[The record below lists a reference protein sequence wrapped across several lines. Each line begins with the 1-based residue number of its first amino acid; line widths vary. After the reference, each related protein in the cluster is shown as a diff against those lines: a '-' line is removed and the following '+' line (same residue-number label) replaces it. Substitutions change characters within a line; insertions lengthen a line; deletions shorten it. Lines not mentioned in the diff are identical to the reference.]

1 MKQRL
6 YLLLASFFFVQAL
19 FAQFVPQGFS
29 YQGIIRDQ
37 NGNALSNQTVSL
49 LFSIR
54 SGAPNGPVAY
64 TEKQTSST
72 NDYGLVNLTIGQGGT
87 PLQGD
92 FSTINW
98 GGGAKYLTVAVETS
112 PNIFDELGAT
122 QLLSVPYALYAQTA
136 ANGGGG
142 TGGNDN
148 WGTQTVQT
156 TGVFSGNGTL
166 SSPLNLAQQ
175 NAQTGQ
181 VLKWTGSTWAPANDA
196 TASGSNG
203 GTVTQINTGTG
214 LSGGPITTTGTIGL
228 STTGVTPGPYG
239 SASQIP
245 VLTIDAQGRVTNAF
259 TVVASP
265 GTVAITGGNGINAQP
280 NGQGFIISNTGD
292 TNANDDVLLTT
303 TFGGDVS
310 GTYNDLQIK
319 SGVVGSNEIADN
331 SIATNDLSNNAVNT
345 TKIANGAVTAVK
357 IDDMGATNGQV
368 LKWNGTTWAPAA
380 DNAGNTL
387 NLSAGTG
394 ISISGTAPNLTIS
407 NTGDTNPADDLT
419 ATSQANGDVTG
430 VFSNLQLKGS
440 VVNTLELADDAVT
453 NAKIADNAVGSAQI
467 ADNAIT
473 TAKLNNQSVT
483 AAKLDDMGAANGQ
496 VLKWNGTTWAPAAD
510 NSANLSI
517 TGGTGITVINSGN
530 NVLIE
535 NDGDLNALDDITQT
549 TNAGGDLSGTFDNL
563 QLRPAVVGSNE
574 LAPNSVTTSNI
585 INGAITAAKLNSMS
599 AGMGQVLKFNGT
611 TWAPANDET
620 GNATGD
626 NWGTQVVISNATLIG
641 SGTTASPLRLA
652 PQNASTGQVLKYNG
666 STWAPANDE
675 NSGGDDWG
683 AQVVVSNATLT
694 GSGTNANPLRLAP
707 QGAST
712 GQVLKYNG
720 STWAPANDENSGGD
734 DWGAQVTQ
742 TNATLSGA
750 GTAANPLRIAQQ
762 NATNGQVLKWNGTT
776 WAPANDA
783 TGGSGGND
791 YIAGTGI
798 TITGSAPTFTINNN
812 GDLSAT
818 NELQTISLT
827 GNQLSLSNGGG
838 SVNLPSGNNYSA
850 GNGINITGTAPNFT
864 ISNLGDLS
872 TTNELQTLSLSG
884 NQLSLSNGGGSVNL
898 PSGNT
903 YTAGAGISITGT
915 APNFNILNTGDLSA
929 LNELQTVSLNGTV
942 LTLSGNNSNVDLAGL
957 LSNSGLWTQNGNNIR
972 NTNTGNV
979 LIGTN
984 IATIGK
990 LQVENTGT
998 GAAGAFFSND
1008 GIPALYVENNGSGS
1022 AGYFNSVGGPALITD
1037 KGFVGIN
1044 TTAPSYQLDVE
1055 GTSRIASMG
1064 ADAQLQLENLSADAG
1079 SLVLKNNVAGGW
1091 KVSGKNGNSA
1101 EFTID
1106 VFKPAQPSVRF
1117 LRFDGINGE
1126 VTLGSTV
1133 AGLGRTRVLHGND
1146 GFFLKNNAG
1155 TYEWEFFVNTGDGAL
1170 ELYNNAGVGPIGG
1183 APVGTF
1189 ATNGVYIPSDARFK
1203 KEVEN
1208 VGSTLEKIM
1217 QLRPV
1222 SYRYRNESQSANR
1235 SIGFLAQDVQQLFPE
1250 LIRETPGRGDNPQ
1263 KSLALNYSA
1272 ISVLTV
1278 KAIQEQQSEIEH
1290 LKKEN
1295 DSLRQRLEKLEQAI
1309 LKQD

>member
-112 PNIFDELGAT
+112 PNIFDELGST

-181 VLKWTGSTWAPANDA
+181 VLKWNGSAWAPAEDA

-203 GTVTQINTGTG
+203 GTVTQINTGAG

-430 VFSNLQLKGS
+430 VFSNLQLKGG
-440 VVNTLELADDAVT
+440 VVSSLELADDAVT
-453 NAKIADNAVGSAQI
+453 TAKIADNAVGSAQI

-483 AAKLDDMGAANGQ
+483 GAKLDDMGATNGQ

-535 NDGDLNALDDITQT
+535 NDGDLNGLDDITQT
-549 TNAGGDLSGTFDNL
+549 TNAGGDLSGTFDDL

-620 GNATGD
+620 GSGGGGD
-626 NWGTQVVISNATLIG
+626 NWGT
-641 SGTTASPLRLA
+641 
-652 PQNASTGQVLKYNG
+652 
-666 STWAPANDE
+666 
-675 NSGGDDWG
+675 
-683 AQVVVSNATLT
+683 QVVVSNATLT
-694 GSGTNANPLRLAP
+694 GSGTNASPLRLAP
-707 QGAST
+707 QGASN
-712 GQVLKYNG
+712 GQVLKFNG
-720 STWAPANDENSGGD
+720 TTWVPAADENSGGD
-734 DWGAQVTQ
+734 DWGAQVAQ
-742 TNATLSGA
+742 TNATLSGG

-791 YIAGTGI
+791 YNAGTGI
-798 TITGSAPTFTINNN
+798 TITGTAPTFTINNS

-838 SVNLPSGNNYSA
+838 SVNLPSGNNYNA

-884 NQLSLSNGGGSVNL
+884 NQLTLSNGGGSVNL

-957 LSNSGLWTQNGNNIR
+957 LGSSSLWAQNGNQIF
-972 NTNTGNV
+972 NTNTGSV

-984 IATIGK
+984 TPTIGK
-990 LQVENTGT
+990 LQVENSGT
-998 GAAGAFFSND
+998 GAAGAFFSKGD
-1008 GIPALYVENNGSGS
+1008 IPALYVENTGNGGG
-1022 AGYFNSVGGPALITD
+1022 GYFNAGNGPALITE
-1037 KGFVGIN
+1037 KGFVGIHN
-1044 TTAPSYQLDVE
+1044 TSPSYQLDVD
-1055 GTSRIASMG
+1055 GASRIASMG

-1101 EFTID
+1101 EFAID

-1126 VTLGSTV
+1126 ITLGSTV

-1170 ELYNNAGVGPIGG
+1170 ELYNNAGLGPVGG

-1208 VGSTLEKIM
+1208 VGSTLEKMM

-1278 KAIQEQQSEIEH
+1278 KAIQEQQSEIDR

-1295 DSLRQRLEKLEQAI
+1295 DGLRQRLEKLEQAI

>member
-6 YLLLASFFFVQAL
+6 YLLLASFLFTQVL

-37 NGNALSNQTVSL
+37 NGNSLSNQTVSL

-72 NDYGLVNLTIGQGGT
+72 NEYGLVNLTIGQGGT

-112 PNIFDELGAT
+112 PNIFDELGST

-142 TGGNDN
+142 AGGNDN

-156 TGVFSGNGTL
+156 TAVLSGNGTL

-181 VLKWTGSTWAPANDA
+181 VLKWNGNSWVPSEDA

-214 LSGGPITTTGTIGL
+214 LTGGPISTTGTISL
-228 STTGVTPGPYG
+228 NSTGVTPGPYG

-292 TNANDDVLLTT
+292 TNAGDDVLLTT

-357 IDDMGATNGQV
+357 MDDMGATNGQV

-419 ATSQANGDVTG
+419 ASSQANGDVTG
-430 VFSNLQLKGS
+430 VFSNLQLKGG
-440 VVNTLELADDAVT
+440 VVSTLELADDAVT
-453 NAKIADNAVGSAQI
+453 SAKIADNAVGSAQV

-473 TAKLNNQSVT
+473 TIKINNQAIT
-483 AAKLDDMGAANGQ
+483 GAKLDDMGAANGQ
-496 VLKWNGTTWAPAAD
+496 VLKWNGTAWAPAAD
-510 NSANLSI
+510 NSATLSI
-517 TGGTGITVINSGN
+517 TGGNGITVINSGN

-535 NDGDLNALDDITQT
+535 NDGDLNGLDDITET
-549 TNAGGDLSGTFDNL
+549 TNAGGDLTGTFDDL

-599 AGMGQVLKFNGT
+599 AGSGQVLKFNGT

-620 GNATGD
+620 GGGGSGD
-626 NWGTQVVISNATLIG
+626 NWGT
-641 SGTTASPLRLA
+641 
-652 PQNASTGQVLKYNG
+652 
-666 STWAPANDE
+666 
-675 NSGGDDWG
+675 
-683 AQVVVSNATLT
+683 QVVVSNATLT
-694 GSGTNANPLRLAP
+694 GNGTNASPLRLAP
-707 QGAST
+707 QGANS
-712 GQVLKYNG
+712 GQVLKFNG
-720 STWAPANDENSGGD
+720 TTWVPAADQDSGGD
-734 DWGAQVTQ
+734 DWGAQVAQ

-750 GTAANPLRIAQQ
+750 GTTASPLRIATQ
-762 NATNGQVLKWNGTT
+762 NATNGQVLKFNGTT
-776 WAPANDA
+776 WVPGNDA

-798 TITGSAPTFTINNN
+798 TITGSAPTLTINNS

-838 SVNLPSGNNYSA
+838 SVNLPAGNNYNA

-884 NQLSLSNGGGSVNL
+884 NQLSLSNGGGSVAL

-957 LSNSGLWTQNGNNIR
+957 VGSGNLWAQNGNNIR

-998 GAAGAFFSND
+998 GAGGAFFSND
-1008 GIPALYVENNGSGS
+1008 GIPTLYVENNGSGS
-1022 AGYFNSVGGPALITD
+1022 AGYFNSASGPALITD
-1037 KGFVGIN
+1037 KGFVGFN
-1044 TTAPSYQLDVE
+1044 TTAPAYQLDVN
-1055 GTSRIASMG
+1055 GASRIASMG

-1079 SLVLKNNVAGGW
+1079 SLVLKNNAIGGW
-1091 KVSGKNGNSA
+1091 KVSGKNGTGA
-1101 EFTID
+1101 EFAID

-1126 VTLGSTV
+1126 ITLGSTV
-1133 AGLGRTRVLHGND
+1133 AGLGRTRVLHGTD

-1203 KEVEN
+1203 KEIEN
-1208 VGSTLEKIM
+1208 VGTTLEKMM

-1222 SYRYRNESQSANR
+1222 SYHYRNENPSANR

-1278 KAIQEQQSEIEH
+1278 KAIQEQQSEIER
-1290 LKKEN
+1290 LQKEN
-1295 DSLRQRLEKLEQAI
+1295 ETMRLRLEKLEQAI